1 MRNIFRSLLPR
12 SAARATSSGHA
23 SLSRP
28 AALHQLAAVIFLV
41 CAVVFFVPVSL
52 PYKVAYPAFVLFV
65 GSWGLPRPL
74 AFAFLFS
81 ALGDVG
87 GAAGNFLLQMG
98 FFGVAQACFAGYF
111 ARRLSRLS
119 LWRKGRMGLAALPA
133 VLMLGWMLPTILPC
147 VSPDFLRPGVT
158 VYALL
163 ILLMM
168 WLALQQDSPW
178 WALGALLFVAS
189 DTCLAWNK
197 FVGPVMNSRLWIMT
211 TYYGALLLL
220 YADSAFH
227 RHEISP
233 RPHAL

>member
-1 MRNIFRSLLPR
+1 MRNIFHSLL
-12 SAARATSSGHA
+12 SGSGARATASGPA

-28 AALHQLAAVIFLV
+28 AALHGLAAAVFLS
-41 CAVVFFVPVSL
+41 CAVAFFVPVSL
-52 PYKVAYPAFVLFV
+52 PYKVAYPAFVLFI
-65 GSWGLPRPL
+65 GSYNLPRPL
-74 AFAFLFS
+74 AAAFLFS

-111 ARRLSRLS
+111 AYRLSRLS
-119 LWRKGRMGLAALPA
+119 LWQKGRMGLAAFPA
-133 VLMLGWMLPTILPC
+133 VLIAGWMMPTLLPC
-147 VSPDFLRPGVT
+147 VSPLYLRSGVA

-168 WLALQQDSPW
+168 WLALQQQSRW
-178 WALGALLFVAS
+178 WAIGALFFVAS

-197 FVGPVMNSRLWIMT
+197 FVGPVMNARLWIMT

-233 RPHAL
+233 RSHAL

>member
-28 AALHQLAAVIFLV
+28 AALHQLAAAVFLS
-41 CAVVFFVPVSL
+41 CAVAFFVPVSL
-52 PYKVAYPAFVLFV
+52 PYKVAYPAFVLFI
-65 GSWGLPRPL
+65 GSYDLPRPL
-74 AFAFLFS
+74 AAAFLFS

-111 ARRLSRLS
+111 AHRLSRLS
-119 LWRKGRMGLAALPA
+119 LWQKGRMGLAALPA
-133 VLMLGWMLPTILPC
+133 VLIAGWMLPTLLPC
-147 VSPDFLRPGVT
+147 VSPLYLRSGVA

-168 WLALQQDSPW
+168 WLALQQQSRW
-178 WALGALLFVAS
+178 WAIGALFFVAS

-197 FVGPVMNSRLWIMT
+197 FVGSVANARLWIML
-211 TYYGALLLL
+211 TYYAALLLL

-227 RHEISP
+227 RHEI
-233 RPHAL
+233 

>member
-1 MRNIFRSLLPR
+1 M
-12 SAARATSSGHA
+12 
-23 SLSRP
+23 
-28 AALHQLAAVIFLV
+28 FLV
-41 CAVVFFVPVSL
+41 CAVVFFLPVSL

-98 FFGVAQACFAGYF
+98 FFAVAQAFFAGYF
-111 ARRLSRLS
+111 AHRLSRLS
-119 LWRKGRMGLAALPA
+119 LWQKGRMGLAALPA
-133 VLMLGWMLPTILPC
+133 VLIAGWMMPTLLPC
-147 VSPDFLRPGVT
+147 VSPLYLRSGVA

-168 WLALQQDSPW
+168 WLALQQQSRW
-178 WALGALLFVAS
+178 WAIGALFFVAS

-197 FVGPVMNSRLWIMT
+197 FVGSVANARLWIML
-211 TYYGALLLL
+211 TYYAALLLL
-220 YADSAFH
+220 YADSTFH
-227 RHEISP
+227 RHEITSLTHH
-233 RPHAL
+233 R

>member
-28 AALHQLAAVIFLV
+28 AALHQLAAVMFLV
-41 CAVVFFVPVSL
+41 CAVVFFLPVSL

-98 FFGVAQACFAGYF
+98 FFAVAQAFFAGYF
-111 ARRLSRLS
+111 AHRLSRLS
-119 LWRKGRMGLAALPA
+119 LWQKGRMGLAALPA
-133 VLMLGWMLPTILPC
+133 VLIAGWMMPTLPPC
-147 VSPDFLRPGVT
+147 VSPLYLRSGVA

-168 WLALQQDSPW
+168 WLALQQQSRW
-178 WALGALLFVAS
+178 WAIGALFFVAS

-197 FVGPVMNSRLWIMT
+197 FVGSVANARLWIML
-211 TYYGALLLL
+211 TYYAALLLL

-233 RPHAL
+233 RPNAL

>member
-1 MRNIFRSLLPR
+1 MRSKTFKTYLNVCLYKKRCGRYNI
-12 SAARATSSGHA
+12 
-23 SLSRP
+23 LSRYF
-28 AALHQLAAVIFLV
+28 AGEKERISAKRKSVRYRKAAVRSCRDFQKGDLMYRHKTKKYRAA
-41 CAVVFFVPVSL
+41 AVG
-52 PYKVAYPAFVLFV
+52 AVL
-65 GSWGLPRPL
+65 
-74 AFAFLFS
+74 A
-81 ALGDVG
+81 
-87 GAAGNFLLQMG
+87 
-98 FFGVAQACFAGYF
+98 
-111 ARRLSRLS
+111 
-119 LWRKGRMGLAALPA
+119 A

-168 WLALQQDSPW
+168 WLALQQESPW

-197 FVGPVMNSRLWIMT
+197 FVGPVMNARLWIMT

-233 RPHAL
+233 RSNAL

>member
-1 MRNIFRSLLPR
+1 M
-12 SAARATSSGHA
+12 
-23 SLSRP
+23 
-28 AALHQLAAVIFLV
+28 FLV

-98 FFGVAQACFAGYF
+98 FFAVAQAFFAGYF
-111 ARRLSRLS
+111 AHRLSRLS
-119 LWRKGRMGLAALPA
+119 LWQKGRMGLAALPA
-133 VLMLGWMLPTILPC
+133 VLIAGWMMPTLLPC
-147 VSPDFLRPGVT
+147 VSPLYLRSGVA

-168 WLALQQDSPW
+168 WLALQQQSRW
-178 WALGALLFVAS
+178 WAIGALFFVAS

-197 FVGPVMNSRLWIMT
+197 FVGSVANARLWIML
-211 TYYGALLLL
+211 TYYAALLLL
-220 YADSAFH
+220 YADSTFH

-233 RPHAL
+233 RPNAL

>member
-1 MRNIFRSLLPR
+1 MRNIFHSLL
-12 SAARATSSGHA
+12 SGSGARATASGPA

-28 AALHQLAAVIFLV
+28 AALHRLAAAVFLS
-41 CAVVFFVPVSL
+41 CAVAFFVPVSL
-52 PYKVAYPAFVLFV
+52 PYKVAYPAFVLFI
-65 GSWGLPRPL
+65 GSYDLPRPL
-74 AFAFLFS
+74 AAAFLFS

-111 ARRLSRLS
+111 AYRPSRLS
-119 LWRKGRMGLAALPA
+119 LWQKGRMGLAALPA
-133 VLMLGWMLPTILPC
+133 VLMLGWMLPVLLPC

-168 WLALQQDSPW
+168 WLALQQESPW

-197 FVGPVMNSRLWIMT
+197 FVGPVMNARLWIMT

-233 RPHAL
+233 RSNAL